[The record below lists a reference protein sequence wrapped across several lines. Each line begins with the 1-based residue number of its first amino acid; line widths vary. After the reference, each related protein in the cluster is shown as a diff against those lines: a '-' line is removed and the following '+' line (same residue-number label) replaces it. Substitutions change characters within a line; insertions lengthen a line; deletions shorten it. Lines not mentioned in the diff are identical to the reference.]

1 MLERQNILTSENRP
15 HYCCTFIAVPKSYET
30 DIFFFLNSQSNN
42 AESFS
47 IGGTLENYGCSQ
59 HIQVKIIEVAIIG
72 QKIKSYTSAFIL
84 Q

>member
-1 MLERQNILTSENRP
+1 MLERQNILSSENRP
-15 HYCCTFIAVPKSYET
+15 HYCCTFIAVQKSYGT
-30 DIFFFLNSQSNN
+30 DFFFLNSQSNN

-47 IGGTLENYGCSQ
+47 IGGTLDNDGCSQ